1 MCGPLLG
8 WLERLSGPQ
17 HDALGAAFGLR
28 AGQAPDRFLVG
39 LAMLNLLSDVAA
51 EQPLLCVTC
60 QRPGVPAPAVS

>member
-1 MCGPLLG
+1 V
-8 WLERLSGPQ
+8 
-17 HDALGAAFGLR
+17 AFGLR